1 MRRLRPGVI
10 KRFALQNLDGN
21 PHGCG
26 PESTVRS
33 RPLHLLLHSLC
44 PHLLTRSFIRSW
56 VCSFTPS
63 PTSVTWSQFLLTHS
77 YIHSF
82 TYLFMHL
89 LIHSLTIHVLTQQ
102 SNPWP
107 NLLVPTLPRQWT
119 VGIISRSMVKGL
131 RVHWGCRQVS
141 VALAPTKE
149 EWLMLKSWWWELTG
163 YKSVALKTLFLSLF
177 KTFHL

>member
-33 RPLHLLLHSLC
+33 RPLHLLLHSVVSSLAHSFFH
-44 PHLLTRSFIRSW
+44 PFRGVFLHSLVHLLIHSFMQAFIL
-56 VCSFTPS
+56 
-63 PTSVTWSQFLLTHS
+63 LLTYS

-89 LIHSLTIHVLTQQ
+89 LIHSLTIHFLTQQ
-102 SNPWP
+102 SNPRP

-149 EWLMLKSWWWELTG
+149 E
-163 YKSVALKTLFLSLF
+163 
-177 KTFHL
+177 